1 MGATPQYM
9 SHIEPLSTRE
19 SMLWIFLLGFK
30 YISSIKSIECVTI
43 VWRCVTNVWR
53 YFFLYSYEKKGSIFG
68 MRASR
73 PFSLLSF
80 VFYYYLYKISPLNWM
95 LCFLRFQDVI
105 LGRDSCTIYY
115 YENSFKRNLNPFFS
129 YFKFYTF
136 EFICVVG
143 GHHISYTEALLVS

>member
-1 MGATPQYM
+1 MWRMIKPM
-9 SHIEPLSTRE
+9 
-19 SMLWIFLLGFK
+19 K
-30 YISSIKSIECVTI
+30 DISSYTSM
-43 VWRCVTNVWR
+43 
-53 YFFLYSYEKKGSIFG
+53 KKGSIFG

-115 YENSFKRNLNPFFS
+115 YLGYMRTVSKEIKIHFSHISSFIFWVYMCSRRPS
-129 YFKFYTF
+129 YFIHRSTISVIKRTHKF
-136 EFICVVG
+136 I
-143 GHHISYTEALLVS
+143 ALPTNITRYYE